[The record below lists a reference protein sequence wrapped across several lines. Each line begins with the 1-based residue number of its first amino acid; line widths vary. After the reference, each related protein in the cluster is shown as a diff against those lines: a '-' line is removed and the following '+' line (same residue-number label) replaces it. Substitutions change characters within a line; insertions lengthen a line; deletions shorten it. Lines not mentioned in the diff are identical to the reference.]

1 MRDDHKQERL
11 KRLLEGYARFVTRH
25 RFIILALVIIF
36 TIFSGYQASTM
47 ETTGTSQEAMLPEDI
62 EVVETFELIADQFAG
77 SLSSSTIIIESKPQ
91 YANSSEIRDMRDP
104 EIIRYVGMLEE
115 KAELIHGVTSA
126 DSAAS
131 VIKQANN
138 GRIPSSLKSVKLL
151 LRENE
156 VAQNQVSNFINED
169 YSITI
174 VRLSIVEDVD
184 PITVAGEL
192 KELTKGEKPPGV
204 ELQITG
210 GPIIEDTMRELA
222 EETMGTTSLISFA
235 LILIILVIIFAS
247 IRYGLIPLLTIIFG
261 IIWSYGTLT
270 LAGFE
275 VTPQTSG
282 VMAMIMGIGIDFG
295 IQVSKR
301 FRYELGS
308 HQKEQA
314 MVNTLTNVFYPMFIT
329 TLAAVIGFRSLSL
342 GKLPMMAD
350 MGTMMAV
357 GVVFCMLSA
366 ITVVPVFLLLFE
378 RSKGQTKTL
387 ES

>member
-1 MRDDHKQERL
+1 MRNNKHGRL
-11 KRLLEGYARFVTRH
+11 SRLLESYARFITRN
-25 RFIILALVIIF
+25 RLIVLTLVVLF

-62 EVVETFELIADQFAG
+62 EVVETFKLIADQFAG
-77 SLSSSTIIIESKPQ
+77 SLSTSTIVIESEPN

-115 KAELIHGVTSA
+115 KAELIHGVTGA

-138 GRIPSSLKSVKLL
+138 GRIPPSLKSVKLL

-156 VAQNQVSNFINED
+156 LARNQVSNYINDD
-169 YSITI
+169 YSITV
-174 VRLSIVEDVD
+174 VRLSIVEDAD
-184 PITVAGEL
+184 SITLAGEL
-192 KELTKGEKPPGV
+192 KDLIKGEKPPGV
-204 ELQITG
+204 EVKLTG
-210 GPIIEDTMRELA
+210 DPIIEDTMRELA
-222 EETMGTTSLISFA
+222 EETMGTTSLLSFA
-235 LILIILVIIFAS
+235 LILVILVIIFAS
-247 IRYGLIPLLTIIFG
+247 VRYGLIPLLTIVFG

-308 HQKEQA
+308 HHKEQA

-350 MGTMMAV
+350 MGNMMAV
-357 GVVFCMLSA
+357 GVIFCMLSA

-378 RSKGQTKTL
+378 RSKGQPKV
-387 ES
+387 EP

>member
-1 MRDDHKQERL
+1 MRNDHKQGRL
-11 KRLLEGYARFVTRH
+11 SRLLEGYARFVTRH
-25 RFIILALVIIF
+25 RFIILALVILF

-62 EVVETFELIADQFAG
+62 EVVETFELIADQFVG
-77 SLSSSTIIIESKPQ
+77 SLSSSTIIIESKPH

-115 KAELIHGVTSA
+115 RAELIHGVTGA

-138 GRIPSSLKSVKLL
+138 GRVPSSLKSVKLL
-151 LRENE
+151 LRENKA
-156 VAQNQVSNFINED
+156 AQSQVSNYINND
-169 YSITI
+169 YSITV
-174 VRLSIVEDVD
+174 VRLSILEDAD

-192 KELTKGEKPPGV
+192 KELVKGEKPPGV
-204 ELQITG
+204 DVKITG

-222 EETMGTTSLISFA
+222 EETMGTTSLLSFA
-235 LILIILVIIFAS
+235 LILLILIIVFAS
-247 IRYGLIPLLTIIFG
+247 VRYGLIPLLTIVFG
-261 IIWSYGTLT
+261 IVWSYGTLT

-308 HQKEQA
+308 YQKEQA
-314 MVNTLTNVFYPMFIT
+314 MVNTITNVFFPMLIT

-357 GVVFCMLSA
+357 GVVFCMVSA

-378 RSKGQTKTL
+378 RGKNQPNISD
-387 ES
+387 